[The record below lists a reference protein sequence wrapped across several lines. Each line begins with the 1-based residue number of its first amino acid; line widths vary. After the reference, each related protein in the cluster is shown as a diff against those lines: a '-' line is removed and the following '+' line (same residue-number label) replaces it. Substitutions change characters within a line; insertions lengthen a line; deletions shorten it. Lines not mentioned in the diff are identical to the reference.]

1 MRGLSTAAFNGP
13 LSCSRMET
21 PPKPM
26 SWAQQRRIQQA
37 VALMEANFASRLS
50 REEMARAAGLSVSLF
65 Q

>member
-1 MRGLSTAAFNGP
+1 MRGLSAAAFNGP

-21 PPKPM
+21 QPKPM

-37 VALMEANFASRLS
+37 VSLMEANFASSEPR
-50 REEMARAAGLSVSLF
+50 RNGERGGIVRVSF